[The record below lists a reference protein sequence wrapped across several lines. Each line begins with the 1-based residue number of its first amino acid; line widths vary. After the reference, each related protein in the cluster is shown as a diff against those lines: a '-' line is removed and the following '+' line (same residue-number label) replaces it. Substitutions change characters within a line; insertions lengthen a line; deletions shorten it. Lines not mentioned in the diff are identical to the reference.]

1 MERGRRGRWGDSA
14 IGVFLDNAI
23 TSAIAGSALLAS
35 VSQKFRNF
43 LKDMIVRINPFAD
56 LDAAR
61 LGRTEVGQVVKLLRE
76 MGYIPQAGDAAL
88 EVAELGIRTTPSMA
102 GTLIDEA
109 TPEVKASQS
118 IITAIRDRTARG
130 WNQIDNVFRARID
143 QLRDL
148 VKVQL
153 NPLWDNVAPA
163 LARFM
168 DAWHLTWRLGGR
180 GGGWVG
186 AALTALAAFV
196 AGTMAIFKGGGE
208 EVARQGGR
216 AASPVSRATSTLL
229 RKYGSD
235 VDPGV
240 LAERGITPVA
250 DMPASRLGGLPNRGF
265 FGRWLDGLNPFSGGT
280 KPLDEGPAPFPS
292 QPRPSMAG
300 RVVTSGADEVLGGGG
315 GFGKY
320 FRILMHGL
328 GIAGTGWMSLDQ
340 INRDRQ
346 TQMWED
352 APDFW
357 HSSGETNVGKRAV
370 AEAGGFAGFDTP
382 WGERTKGDLIGN
394 TIAGTAVGLASL
406 GGGFWTAIFG
416 QIFQE
421 ALMTENNRMT
431 GQRFQEGTLID
442 VLDNIPSWLG
452 MTDGGG
458 GSTTNVNISYP
469 NGTKVTKTFNPSAD
483 EFNLNNEFGTIGV
496 TVVPND
502 TTASLAA
509 SSPPTE
515 WDNSYLIG

>member
-1 MERGRRGRWGDSA
+1 
-14 IGVFLDNAI
+14 
-23 TSAIAGSALLAS
+23 
-35 VSQKFRNF
+35 
-43 LKDMIVRINPFAD
+43 
-56 LDAAR
+56 
-61 LGRTEVGQVVKLLRE
+61 
-76 MGYIPQAGDAAL
+76 
-88 EVAELGIRTTPSMA
+88 
-102 GTLIDEA
+102 
-109 TPEVKASQS
+109 
-118 IITAIRDRTARG
+118 
-130 WNQIDNVFRARID
+130 
-143 QLRDL
+143 
-148 VKVQL
+148 
-153 NPLWDNVAPA
+153 
-163 LARFM
+163 
-168 DAWHLTWRLGGR
+168 
-180 GGGWVG
+180 
-186 AALTALAAFV
+186 
-196 AGTMAIFKGGGE
+196 
-208 EVARQGGR
+208 
-216 AASPVSRATSTLL
+216 
-229 RKYGSD
+229 
-235 VDPGV
+235 
-240 LAERGITPVA
+240 
-250 DMPASRLGGLPNRGF
+250 
-265 FGRWLDGLNPFSGGT
+265 
-280 KPLDEGPAPFPS
+280 
-292 QPRPSMAG
+292 
-300 RVVTSGADEVLGGGG
+300 
-315 GFGKY
+315 
-320 FRILMHGL
+320 
-328 GIAGTGWMSLDQ
+328 MSLDQ

-442 VLDNIPSWLG
+442 VLDNIPRWLG

-458 GSTTNVNISYP
+458 GSTTNVNFSYP